1 MKTIELT
8 QGKSAWVSDCDYER
22 VMKYKWYLAKRGRLN
37 YAASHI
43 DGKLTMLH
51 RYILKPPPG
60 YDTDHE
66 DGNGLDN
73 RRENIRNCTR
83 QENSR
88 NQQPQLNCSSRYKG
102 VYKNNQ
108 KTKWCA
114 EVKVDGRYE
123 HLGSFDNEDDAAVA
137 YNRAASLRFG
147 KFARL
152 NVIIESGKTYS
163 LFG

>member
-1 MKTIELT
+1 MKVIPLT
-8 QGKSAWVSDCDYER
+8 QNKVAWVDDRDYER
-22 VMKYKWYLAKRGRLN
+22 VMIHKWCLAKRGRLN
-37 YAASHI
+37 YAASRI

-51 RYILKPPPG
+51 RFILNPPSG
-60 YDTDHE
+60 YDTDHI
-66 DGNGLDN
+66 DGNGLDD
-73 RRENIRNCTR
+73 RRENLRNCTR

-102 VYKNNQ
+102 VYLNNQ

-114 EVKVDGRYE
+114 EIKVDGKYE
-123 HLGSFDNEDDAAVA
+123 HLGSFDNEDDAALA

-152 NVIIESGKTYS
+152 NDIVRPGKTYS
-163 LFG
+163 MFG